1 MKLPKT
7 LIRIGVVLL
16 ILLAAILL
24 IRAVFSYAEGRKLAR
39 TFAELKKQGVPIT
52 AADLAAPCP
61 DEDNAARLWKV
72 AENLLTTGGK
82 QDKELFSRAWMDFS
96 AGKPVSPADKVALKD
111 LIVRN
116 EKAFEFL
123 TAMGDKPCFLYRDPN
138 SSLLEERFSPLALK
152 WIHAAKLLILAAALS
167 AEEGDVQIAVDRIR
181 SGLRFAPLVAQEGS
195 LIANLIAVAD
205 TRMLALYLG
214 DILRGRKVGDDALLQ
229 LMGELDPGP
238 WPGRLAGAIRGERTA
253 FIEAGGYALRGGFKG
268 IESLFGEPSI
278 FRTVGAWLL
287 RPVLKMDVRKALPI
301 YQELETQARHPYFES
316 RDFLRAQAQGLEKRP
331 WYAFLSKALIANF
344 GAAFMK
350 EAMLEATIVASRT
363 GLACR
368 LYKSRTGQYPENLE
382 ALVPGILKEVPIDP
396 FTGKPFVYRREGEG
410 FIVYSLGSNEKDDG
424 GRSTYMITQMVMEK
438 DDDCTWREDR

>member
-16 ILLAAILL
+16 ILLAAILVV
-24 IRAVFSYAEGRKLAR
+24 RAVFSYAEGRKLAR
-39 TFAELKKQGVPIT
+39 TFAELKKQGVPVT

-61 DEDNAARLWKV
+61 DEDNAARLWKI
-72 AENLLTTGGK
+72 AENLLTTGEK
-82 QDKELFSRAWMDFS
+82 QDKELFSRAWTDFS

-138 SSLLEERFSPLALK
+138 SSLLGKPSPNALK

-167 AEEGDVQIAVDRIR
+167 AEEGDVQMAIDRIR
-181 SGLRFAPLVAQEGS
+181 TGLGFAPLVAQEGS

-205 TRMLALYLG
+205 TRMLALCLG
-214 DILRGRKVGDDALLQ
+214 DILRGREVGDDALLQ
-229 LMGELDPGP
+229 LMGDLDPGP
-238 WPGRLAGAIRGERTA
+238 WQGRLAGAIRGERTV
-253 FIEAGGYALRGGFKG
+253 FIEAGGYALGGSLKG

-278 FRTVGAWLL
+278 FRTIGAWLI
-287 RPVLKMDVRKALPI
+287 RPVIKVDIRKTLSI

-316 RDFLRAQAQGLEKRP
+316 RDFLRAQAQRLEKRP
-331 WYAFLSKALIANF
+331 WYAFLSKTIMANF

-350 EAMLEATIVASRT
+350 EALLEATIVASRT

-368 LYKSRTGQYPENLE
+368 LYKSQTGQYPENLE
-382 ALVPGILKEVPIDP
+382 ALVPGILKDVPIDP
-396 FTGKPFVYRREGEG
+396 FTGNPLVYRREGEG
-410 FIVYSLGSNEKDDG
+410 FIVYSLGTNEKDDG
-424 GRSTYMITQMVMEK
+424 GRSTDMITQMVMVK
-438 DDDCTWREDR
+438 DDDCTWREDK